1 MTVTEPRTYTI
12 SGIDPSTW
20 DDTSPRSDTLDGS
33 GKFAGLGLTFDD
45 VLLVPAESDVLPA
58 TANTSTR
65 LTSSIALAIPVLSAA
80 MDTVTEA
87 RMAIALARE
96 GGLGIIHRNLSI
108 EDQVVE
114 VDKVKRSES
123 GMIVEP
129 VTLPADALVRDA
141 LTLMERYHIS
151 GVPITD
157 ETGHL
162 VGILTNRDLRFVENV
177 DQPVSSVMTSENLI
191 TAPTGTTLHEAQS
204 ILHKHR
210 VEKLPVVDERGIL
223 TGLIT
228 VKDIQ
233 KRIQYPNATKD
244 AKGRL
249 RVGAAV
255 GVGADADER
264 AQALVEA
271 GVDLLVV
278 DTAHGHSRSVLET
291 VTRIKRAHGVDV
303 MAGNVATGAATAAL
317 IEAGADAV
325 KVGVG
330 PGSICTTRV
339 VAGVGV
345 PQVTAVLDCA
355 AAASRHGI
363 PIIADGGIQ
372 YSGDIAKA
380 IAAGADAVM
389 LGSLLAGVDES
400 PGEVVLYQGERF
412 KEYRG
417 MGSIGAMKARSYSK
431 DRYFQE
437 GVGNIQKLV
446 PEGIEGRVAYKGPV
460 GNLLYQLVGGLRS
473 AMGYVGAAD
482 IPSLKND
489 TKFVR
494 ITAAGLRESH
504 PHDVV
509 ITREAPN
516 YRSNG

>member
-1 MTVTEPRTYTI
+1 MTVTEPRTYSI
-12 SGIDPSTW
+12 SAIDPGTW
-20 DDTSPRSDTLDGS
+20 DDPLPLRDVQTDS

-45 VLLVPAESDVLPA
+45 VLLIPAQSDVLPA
-58 TANTSTR
+58 SANTSTR
-65 LTSSIALAIPVLSAA
+65 LTANITLALPILSAA

-157 ETGHL
+157 EVGHL

-191 TAPTGTTLHEAQS
+191 TAPTGTTLHDAQT

-244 AKGRL
+244 AQGRL

-255 GVGADADER
+255 GVGIDADER

-271 GVDLLVV
+271 GVDVLVV
-278 DTAHGHSRSVLET
+278 DTAHGHSLSVLQT
-291 VTRIKRAHGVDV
+291 VERIKRVHGIDV

-317 IEAGADAV
+317 IDAGADAV

-363 PIIADGGIQ
+363 PVIADGGIQ

-482 IPSLKND
+482 IPALKHD
-489 TKFVR
+489 TRFVR
-494 ITAAGLRESH
+494 ITSAGLRESH